1 MISPNFPRKTLLFLG
16 SFPVRSWF
24 PSHHLAGLPPSHH
37 MNASGKKPRLEH
49 LGTWNP
55 APASTHFCTEKF
67 FPDDW
72 CLLVDVGWLVG
83 WLGGW
88 VVGWLVDW
96 LIDWFVGW
104 LIDWFDWLCLPCD
117 VFNLSSAIHV
127 NVQWYAN
134 PPGWL
139 LMSPVQM
146 IVSQIIIQLTAVC
159 IPIVKNP
166 LLVSHIPLLG
176 GVSFQQKHF
185 WGWAT
190 FSQKINLQQKFN
202 TS

>member
-96 LIDWFVGW
+96 LIDSLVGW
-104 LIDWFDWLCLPCD
+104 LIDLIGCVCHVMFSILVVPYTST
-117 VFNLSSAIHV
+117 FNDTL
-127 NVQWYAN
+127 
-134 PPGWL
+134 
-139 LMSPVQM
+139 
-146 IVSQIIIQLTAVC
+146 
-159 IPIVKNP
+159 
-166 LLVSHIPLLG
+166 IPLVGCWCPQCKWL
-176 GVSFQQKHF
+176 FPK
-185 WGWAT
+185 
-190 FSQKINLQQKFN
+190 
-202 TS
+202 